1 MINIFIL
8 LKTDKPFYFKD
19 DKEMMS
25 FMKFH
30 IEDRSA
36 LPDMASCNQEA
47 NPSDF
52 RCLLIYNSGLPN
64 KGFDVDFSYDHN
76 G

>member
-1 MINIFIL
+1 MNIFIL

-19 DKEMMS
+19 DQEMKN

-36 LPDMASCNQEA
+36 LPTMVSCHQEV

-52 RCLLIYNSGLPN
+52 RCLLVYTSGLPN
-64 KGFDVDFSYDHN
+64 K
-76 G
+76 